1 MYYVPGAQ
9 TPSANKIETKM
20 LKWMVDVIM
29 IEFVN
34 YSDTRTERENPQLKY
49 RYLSVILVIVW
60 GGRVLV
66 RREDVGVW
74 LFFCFISCP

>member
-29 IEFVN
+29 IEFEN

-66 RREDVGVW
+66 QREDVGVW